1 MASASFPYH
10 SKHLPLIML
19 KKTKDLSQD
28 SSLLLEMTGVKSS
41 HGIGQMWHLVVAAET
56 DPRQLNLLVPQWL
69 LQPLR

>member
-41 HGIGQMWHLVVAAET
+41 HGIGQM
-56 DPRQLNLLVPQWL
+56 
-69 LQPLR
+69 